1 MYAPIRRCGLTDAVA
16 PVEIVEPAPGNGAS
30 APFTHGSDGRLVID
44 LMPKAEPL
52 RRCPPGRPGEIVVC
66 ATDQDEF
73 RYQREFDVDAPPG
86 IPEAKISLGDGK
98 TLSAETE
105 QAGVGGFTSNRIMV
119 RLRVGF

>member
-1 MYAPIRRCGLTDAVA
+1 M
-16 PVEIVEPAPGNGAS
+16 EIAEPASQDGGSVAIAS
-30 APFTHGSDGRLVID
+30 TDDGRVLID
-44 LMPKAEPL
+44 LMPRANPL

-73 RYQREFDVDAPPG
+73 RYKREFDVEARPAIPDAR
-86 IPEAKISLGDGK
+86 ISLGDGK

-105 QAGVGGFTSNRIMV
+105 QVGVGGFPSNRIML

>member
-1 MYAPIRRCGLTDAVA
+1 MSDAV
-16 PVEIVEPAPGNGAS
+16 PPLEIVAPAPESGAM
-30 APFTHGSDGRLVID
+30 AVVAADTDGRIVID
-44 LMPKAEPL
+44 LLPKTDPL

-73 RYQREFDVDAPPG
+73 RYKREFDVAAPPG
-86 IPEAKISLGDGK
+86 IPDARISLGEGK

-105 QAGVGGFTSNRIMV
+105 QAGVGGFPSNRIMV